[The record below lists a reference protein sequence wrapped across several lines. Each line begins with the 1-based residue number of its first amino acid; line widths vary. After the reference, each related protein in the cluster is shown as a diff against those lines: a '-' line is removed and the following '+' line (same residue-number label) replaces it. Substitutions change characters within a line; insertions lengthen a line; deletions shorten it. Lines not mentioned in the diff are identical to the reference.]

1 MAVAP
6 GLGGPT
12 GNTAQIALILRDC
25 GRAASTAPPSHGDR
39 LEGQARAP
47 RRQPPPRNS
56 RELAHAFLRTIRRTP
71 RLYNSRTA
79 FFDNAFPTPA
89 PPEQILRAMTQRGY
103 PLWLLRDWTAF
114 FAFLIA
120 FWTFVFAGFRAGR
133 KAARGQRLSDLEL
146 QTLFQ
151 LLANAESRLDH
162 AIWRQAWRACGYSAK
177 YAAFV
182 QMPAPTNAQELEAR
196 FLAYKR
202 ALCEMEQLVVA
213 YADELRRRFS
223 IPRRAVGDPNAARPL
238 RHAPH
243 ATSTSL
249 RLEEESTCAR
259 RNRRSLSSL
268 NAQHDGLS
276 RRSAAKAEGSSR
288 SSALV
293 AQARAP
299 PPYSQLPIPH
309 CLARDRAARTPAIVR
324 TRTHH
329 ISATRSTRTPHYACA
344 ICGTR
349 C

>member
-1 MAVAP
+1 
-6 GLGGPT
+6 
-12 GNTAQIALILRDC
+12 
-25 GRAASTAPPSHGDR
+25 
-39 LEGQARAP
+39 
-47 RRQPPPRNS
+47 
-56 RELAHAFLRTIRRTP
+56 
-71 RLYNSRTA
+71 
-79 FFDNAFPTPA
+79 
-89 PPEQILRAMTQRGY
+89 MTQRGY
-103 PLWLLRDWTAF
+103 PLWLLRDWSAF

-120 FWTFVFAGFRAGR
+120 FWTFIFAGFSASR

-151 LLANAESRLDH
+151 LYANAESRLDH

-177 YAAFV
+177 HAEFV
-182 QMPAPTNAQELEAR
+182 QMPAPTNAQELETR

-202 ALCEMEQLVVA
+202 ALCEMEQLVIA
-213 YADELRRRFS
+213 YADELRRRFKLS
-223 IPRRAVGDPNAARPL
+223 RAQAGDPNAVCVAHAR
-238 RHAPH
+238 HNH
-243 ATSTSL
+243 
-249 RLEEESTCAR
+249 
-259 RNRRSLSSL
+259 RSLSSSG
-268 NAQHDGLS
+268 AS
-276 RRSAAKAEGSSR
+276 RRGRWRASSRDGGGSR

-309 CLARDRAARTPAIVR
+309 SLARDRAARTPAIVR